1 MGKDSGSR
9 RALPK
14 ARLDGAR
21 VRRAVILLTALLYLS
36 TGTAQQTPQRGL
48 TGVPLL
54 ARAYDAIFD
63 ARFDEV
69 PRLLAAA
76 CPPAPIEACRLLDAA
91 AVWWRIQ
98 LDPFNTGRDPDFQSR
113 VEAAI
118 AAAQAWTV
126 REPQRAEAWFYLGG
140 AYGARVQW
148 RVLRGSRLAA
158 ARDGKRIKDAL
169 ERSIALDPMLTD
181 AYFGLGL
188 YHYYADVAPAVL
200 KMLRWLFLLPGGDRS
215 AGLEEMLRARGTGA
229 LVRSE
234 ADYQLHIV
242 YLWYEKQPARAVER
256 LGELHKRHPHNPHFL
271 QAMAEIQ
278 DFYIDDTRA
287 SLRSWQTLLDAAL
300 RGQVAEPRMAE
311 SMARVGIAS
320 QFDQL
325 SEGEAGLEQ
334 LRAVIAA
341 KPQAPT
347 GIVARAQLQLGH
359 TLEHLG
365 RRGEAA
371 TAYRA
376 AIAAAGPGDPL
387 KIASQARAA
396 LRAR

>member
-1 MGKDSGSR
+1 
-9 RALPK
+9 
-14 ARLDGAR
+14 